1 MRPNNE
7 SPGRG
12 AGRRIPRRTRFAAAA
27 GAALAAI
34 LLAAGCSSS
43 STTST
48 SAPASSAP
56 AATSAASTAPSTSS
70 TSPAAAPTGTVP
82 ASDIGITATTIRVAM
97 IADVNN
103 PLVPGLFKDSVNVV
117 DAWAKEVNAA
127 GGLDGRQVVVDF
139 CDSQL
144 NPNATTNCVIKA
156 CQNDFALVGTSAN
169 ALEDLSDIDG
179 CKDAAGKAIGIANLA
194 TFAFVPEVCDPDTY
208 GVGGVGS
215 YCATAKQ
222 SPSTYEVPVGDTRYL
237 VAHDPGLHGI
247 WMYDTDDPT
256 FKLTEVP
263 LFQAESNVGI
273 KKDGQGFYPL
283 SGAVPQSAL
292 TPFIQQIKASG
303 STFVYDDTT
312 TQSMVLLRKEAQLQG
327 VNNQVKVWECN
338 SGCYDPTFAQLGG
351 ATVNGT
357 YASLND
363 LPYLSDYKVNPSLDK
378 LITDLGGLSNINNNA
393 VLTYTMALLFQDAV
407 NKVVASG
414 QPLNRASLFNVLN
427 TDETAFTA
435 NGIIGAT
442 DISHHAQS
450 NCSVLVQL
458 QNGVWNR
465 VDPTTPGTFDCN
477 TANTATIKMS
487 VS

>member
-12 AGRRIPRRTRFAAAA
+12 GTGRRGPRRRTRVA
-27 GAALAAI
+27 GAMIALATAV
-34 LLAAGCSSS
+34 LLAAGCSAASSNSSSS
-43 STTST
+43 STS
-48 SAPASSAP
+48 SASAASSA
-56 AATSAASTAPSTSS
+56 TTAPSTAS
-70 TSPAAAPTGTVP
+70 TTPAAAPTGTVP
-82 ASDIGITATTIRVAM
+82 ADDIGITATTIRVAM

-103 PLVPGLFKDSVNVV
+103 PLVPGLFKDSVNAV

-156 CQNDFALVGTSAN
+156 CQNDFAMVGTSAN

-194 TFAFVPEVCDPDTY
+194 AFAFVPEVCDPDTY
-208 GVGGVGS
+208 GLGGEGS

-222 SPSTYEVPVGDTRYL
+222 SASTYEVPVGDTRYL
-237 VAHDPGLHGI
+237 VQQNPGLHGI
-247 WMYDTDDPT
+247 WLYDTDDPT

-263 LFQAESNVGI
+263 LFQAESNIGI

-283 SGAVPQSAL
+283 SGSVPQSAL

-312 TQSMVLLRKEAQLQG
+312 TANMVLLRKEAQLQG
-327 VNNQVKVWECN
+327 VSSVKVWECN
-338 SGCYDPTFAQLGG
+338 QGCYDPSFYQMGG
-351 ATVNGT
+351 STVNGT
-357 YASLND
+357 YASLNQ
-363 LPYLSDYKVNPSLDK
+363 LPYLTDYKANPTLDK
-378 LITDLGGLSNINNNA
+378 LVTDLGGLSNLNSNA
-393 VLTYTMALLFQDAV
+393 LNSYMMALLFQDAV

-414 QPLNRASLFNVLN
+414 QTLDRASLFNVLN
-427 TDETAFTA
+427 NDETAFTA
-435 NGIIGAT
+435 DGITGST
-442 DISHHAQS
+442 DISQHAPSDCQ
-450 NCSVLVQL
+450 VLVQL

-465 VDPTTPGTFDCN
+465 VDPTTPGTFDCSP
-477 TANTATIKMS
+477 ANVSTLKMS

>member
-1 MRPNNE
+1 VTVNSE
-7 SPGRG
+7 VPGRG
-12 AGRRIPRRTRFAAAA
+12 GTGRRTRRSTRIAGLTAAIAAAV
-27 GAALAAI
+27 LV
-34 LLAAGCSSS
+34 AAGCSSS
-43 STTST
+43 TSSTA
-48 SAPASSAP
+48 APASSTPASTSAS
-56 AATSAASTAPSTSS
+56 AATSAAASQSAS
-70 TSPAAAPTGTVP
+70 AAPTGTVP
-82 ASDIGITATTIRVAM
+82 ASDIGITASTIKVGM

-103 PLVPGLFKDSVNVV
+103 PLVPGLFKDSVSVV
-117 DAWAKEVNAA
+117 KAWASEVNAA
-127 GGLDGRQVVVDF
+127 GGLDGHQVQVDF

-144 NPNATTNCVIKA
+144 SPNATTACVIKA

-169 ALEDLSDIDG
+169 ALVDLADLDG
-179 CKDAAGKAIGIANLA
+179 CKDATGKATGLANLA

-222 SPSTYEVPVGDTRYL
+222 SPSTYDVPVGDTRYL
-237 VAHDPGLHGI
+237 VAHNPGLHGI

-256 FKLTEVP
+256 FKLTEEP
-263 LFQAESNVGI
+263 LFQAESNIGI

-283 SGAVPQSAL
+283 SGGVPQSAL

-327 VNNQVKVWECN
+327 ANSVKVWECN
-338 SGCYDPTFAQLGG
+338 SGCYDPAFAQLGG

-363 LPYLSDYKVNPSLDK
+363 LPYLSDYKVNPSLNK
-378 LITDLGGLSNINNNA
+378 LITDLGGLGNINNNA

-407 NKVVASG
+407 NKEVASG
-414 QPLNRASLFNVLN
+414 QPLNRASLFSVLN
-427 TDETAFTA
+427 NDETAFTA

-442 DISHHAQS
+442 DISHHSQS
-450 NCSVLVQL
+450 SCSVLVQL
-458 QNGVWNR
+458 QNGTWNR

-477 TANTATIKMS
+477 AANTATIKMS

>member
-12 AGRRIPRRTRFAAAA
+12 TGRRIPRRTRFAAAA
-27 GAALAAI
+27 GAALAAV

-43 STTST
+43 TSST
-48 SAPASSAP
+48 SAPASSS
-56 AATSAASTAPSTSS
+56 AATSAAASQAPSSSS
-70 TSPAAAPTGTVP
+70 TSAAAAPTGTVP
-82 ASDIGITATTIRVAM
+82 ASDIGITSSTIKVGV

-103 PLVPGLFKDSVNVV
+103 PLVPGLFKDSVNAVK
-117 DAWAKEVNAA
+117 AWASEVNAA
-127 GGLDGRQVVVDF
+127 GGLDGHQVSVDF

-144 NPNATTNCVIKA
+144 NPNATTSCVIKA

-169 ALEDLSDIDG
+169 ALVDLSDLDG
-179 CKDAAGKAIGIANLA
+179 CKDATGKATGLANLA
-194 TFAFVPEVCDPDTY
+194 AFAFVPEVCDPDTY
-208 GVGGVGS
+208 GLGGVGT

-237 VAHDPGLHGI
+237 VQQNPGLHGI
-247 WMYDTDDPT
+247 WLYDTDDPT
-256 FKLTEVP
+256 FKLTEEP
-263 LFQAESNVGI
+263 LFQGESNLGI

-303 STFVYDDTT
+303 SSFVYDDTT
-312 TQSMVLLRKEAQLQG
+312 TQNMVLLRKEAQLQG

-338 SGCYDPTFAQLGG
+338 QGCYDPSFAQLGG

-357 YASLND
+357 YASLNQ
-363 LPYLSDYKVNPSLDK
+363 LPYLTDYKANPTLDK
-378 LITDLGGLSNINNNA
+378 LVTDLGGLNNVNSNAINS
-393 VLTYTMALLFQDAV
+393 YMMGLLFQDAV

-414 QPLNRASLFNVLN
+414 QPLNRASLFKVLN
-427 TDETAFTA
+427 NDETAFTA
-435 NGIIGAT
+435 NGITGST
-442 DISHHAQS
+442 DISHRTPS

-458 QNGVWNR
+458 QNGTWNR
-465 VDPTTPGTFDCN
+465 VNPTTPGTFDCN
-477 TANTATIKMS
+477 PANVATLKMS

>member
-12 AGRRIPRRTRFAAAA
+12 GTGRRVPRRKRVA
-27 GAALAAI
+27 GVVMALAAAV
-34 LLAAGCSSS
+34 LLAAGCSTS
-43 STTST
+43 STSSA
-48 SAPASSAP
+48 SAPASSASV
-56 AATSAASTAPSTSS
+56 ATSAPSTSS
-70 TSPAAAPTGTVP
+70 TSASAAPTGTVP
-82 ASDIGITATTIRVAM
+82 ASDIGITATTIKVGM

-103 PLVPGLFKDSVNVV
+103 PLVPGIFKNSVNAVQ
-117 DAWAKEVNAA
+117 AWAKEVNAS
-127 GGLDGRQVVVDF
+127 GGLDGRQVQVDF

-144 NPNATTNCVIKA
+144 NPSATTSCVIKA

-169 ALEDLSDIDG
+169 ALVDLTDIDG
-179 CKDAAGKAIGIANLA
+179 CKNAAGKAAGVANLA
-194 TFAFVPEVCDPDTY
+194 AFAFVPEVCDPDTY
-208 GVGGVGS
+208 SIGGVGS
-215 YCATAKQ
+215 YCKTAKQ
-222 SPSTYEVPVGDTRYL
+222 SPSTYDVPVGDTRYL
-237 VAHDPGLHGI
+237 VAHNQGLHGI

-283 SGAVPQSAL
+283 SGAVPQSAY
-292 TPFIQQIKASG
+292 TPFVQQIKSSG

-312 TQSMVLLRKEAQLQG
+312 TASMVLLRKEAQLQG
-327 VNNQVKVWECN
+327 VNSVKVWECN
-338 SGCYDPTFAQLGG
+338 SGCYDPSFYQQGG

-357 YASLND
+357 YASLD
-363 LPYLSDYKVNPSLDK
+363 ELPYLSDQKANPSLDK
-378 LITDLGGLSNINNNA
+378 LITDLGGAANFNNNA
-393 VLTYTMALLFQDAV
+393 LGSYVMALLFQDAV

-414 QPLNRASLFNVLN
+414 KTLDRQSLFNVLN
-427 TDETAFTA
+427 NDETAFTA

-442 DISHHAQS
+442 NISGHVQS
-450 NCSVLVQL
+450 SCSVLVQL

-477 TANTATIKMS
+477 SANVATIKMS
-487 VS
+487 VP